1 MHFETVIQLEGR
13 IDVRRVRHSRKK
25 LHKRAVMLQFG
36 RQLASSWSIF
46 TSQIYVNVKTTV
58 ATTHL
63 GVLWWILDPILL
75 MLIYYFVVKMVF
87 GRGGEDYHLFALCGI
102 LTWQTFSRSFTLAT
116 NSLVGN
122 ANLVRQCASPL
133 ELFVFIPP
141 VVQAFFYVIG
151 LTIIFLWSGADP
163 GCHLLWL
170 FGILPLMILLPFAL
184 GLIFSIFQVYF
195 RDTSKLITYL
205 MRFGFYLSP
214 VLYSPE
220 RVYQLPSM
228 PEWALTLY
236 GLNPMV
242 YLIPW
247 LRQIFLADTGIQG
260 SVFLITGICV
270 LGATQFGLLFFR
282 RFSGDVAKRL

>member
-1 MHFETVIQLEGR
+1 MFR
-13 IDVRRVRHSRKK
+13 FWRK
-25 LHKRAVMLQFG
+25 
-36 RQLASSWSIF
+36 LASNRTIF

-63 GVLWWILDPILL
+63 GVIWWILDPILL

-87 GRGGEDYHLFALCGI
+87 DRGGEDYHLFALCGI
-102 LTWQTFSRSFTLAT
+102 LTWQTFARSFTLAT

-122 ANLVRQCASPL
+122 SNLIKQSASPL
-133 ELFVFIPP
+133 EIFVLIPP

-151 LTIIFLWSGADP
+151 LAIIFIWSGADI
-163 GCHLLWL
+163 GKHLLWL
-170 FGILPLMILLPFAL
+170 IGIIPLMILLPFAL
-184 GLIFSIFQVYF
+184 GLIFSIFQVYL
-195 RDTSKLITYL
+195 RDTKKMITYL

-220 RVYQLPSM
+220 RVYDLPNL
-228 PEWALTLY
+228 PEWTLTLY

-247 LRQIFLADTGIQG
+247 LRTIFLMDQGIPG
-260 SVFLITGICV
+260 VTYMVVAVCV
-270 LGATQFGLLFFR
+270 IVATQVGLIFFR
-282 RFSGDVAKRL
+282 RFSGDVTKRL